1 MIIYKNN
8 MSTVQNIL
16 LIIVAIALLVAG
28 FFITIALLPF
38 ILLIVLYVFYKMRKV
53 RNSFEERY
61 KQTENYADNQT
72 TRLIYKTSHSQ
83 DGQNSQDNDQNEQTV
98 IYDIS
103 ENDYTVNDTTE
114 EKK

>member
-28 FFITIALLPF
+28 FFIIVALLPF
-38 ILLIVLYVFYKMRKV
+38 ILLIVLYGFYKMRKM

-61 KQTENYADNQT
+61 KQRENYADNQT
-72 TRLIYKTSHSQ
+72 TRLVYKTSHSQ
-83 DGQNSQDNDQNEQTV
+83 DNNQNEQTV
-98 IYDIS
+98 IYDLS